1 MRLSKK
7 ISLLVFSVGCAIDP
21 IHADSSGVS
30 YSVLLILGGM
40 FASGAVTGSAV
51 TYVAM
56 RKKIDEEV
64 KQKTAELQH
73 EVKVLH
79 TSIKNDLRVQ
89 QEQIDAIVRS
99 LEPNTSAPDGS
110 KPVNNTSKAVM
121 NLKNLAT
128 SFKRLEQLY
137 GDDDQGNNY

>member
-7 ISLLVFSVGCAIDP
+7 ISLLIFGAGCVIEP
-21 IHADSSGVS
+21 IRADSSGVS

-56 RKKIDEEV
+56 RKKIDKEV
-64 KQKTAELQH
+64 EQKTAELRH

-79 TSIKNDLRVQ
+79 ASIKNDLSMQ
-89 QEQIDAIVRS
+89 QQQIDAIVRS
-99 LEPNTSAPDGS
+99 LETSPCAPDGS
-110 KPVNNTSKAVM
+110 KSVNNTSGAVV

-128 SFKRLEQLY
+128 SLKRLERLY